1 MRYVVSVAVALA
13 VGLTCAPA
21 WSAESPALEDRA
33 AAIERVAREPDGE
46 RIVAG
51 HVSRAL
57 GLSVETLRADR
68 ARTRLSWGQIYVAHR
83 LSRAARLTLDQV
95 VAEFQ
100 NGKAWEQIATDH
112 DVNLAGLASDLERSQ
127 ELVERRGDDQ
137 GAPRRDSGSTSSQPT
152 GSGVTRGTPSGGTMG
167 RGRY

>member
-1 MRYVVSVAVALA
+1 MATVRYVVSVAVALA
-13 VGLTCAPA
+13 MGLTCAPA

-33 AAIERVAREPDGE
+33 AAIERVAGEPDGE
-46 RIVAG
+46 RIVVG
-51 HVSRAL
+51 HISRAL

-68 ARTRLSWGQIYVAHR
+68 ARTRLTWGQIYVAHR

-95 VAEFQ
+95 VAELR

-112 DVNLAGLASDLERSQ
+112 DVNLAGLASDVERTQ
-127 ELVERRGDDQ
+127 DLVERHGDDKGTLRGD
-137 GAPRRDSGSTSSQPT
+137 TSSQPT
-152 GSGVTRGTPSGGTMG
+152 GRGVTRGTPSGGTMG